1 MKEPAN
7 QQKEIASIGDSQE
20 TNSKTDDD
28 LNLREKTV
36 DLQTDSTSADSQTTA
51 ECEISTVA
59 DELTVGEG
67 NNQESNQTGVSLES
81 AGDNE
86 KQPSKPRRR
95 RKSKTR

>member
-7 QQKEIASIGDSQE
+7 QQEEIASIGDSQE
-20 TNSKTDDD
+20 TNSKNDDD
-28 LNLREKTV
+28 LNLREKTA
-36 DLQTDSTSADSQTTA
+36 DLQADSTSAESQTTA
-51 ECEISTVA
+51 ECEIS
-59 DELTVGEG
+59 TVGEG

-95 RKSKTR
+95 KKSKTR

>member
-7 QQKEIASIGDSQE
+7 HQEEIASIGDSQE
-20 TNSKTDDD
+20 TNSKNDDD
-28 LNLREKTV
+28 LNLREKTA
-36 DLQTDSTSADSQTTA
+36 DLQTDSTSAESQTSA
-51 ECEISTVA
+51 DCESSTVA
-59 DELTVGEG
+59 DEVTVGEG

-95 RKSKTR
+95 KKSKTR

>member
-7 QQKEIASIGDSQE
+7 QQEEIASIGDSQE
-20 TNSKTDDD
+20 TNSKNDDD
-28 LNLREKTV
+28 LNLRVKTA
-36 DLQTDSTSADSQTTA
+36 DLQTDSTSVESQTSA
-51 ECEISTVA
+51 DCESSTVA
-59 DELTVGEG
+59 DEVTVGKG
-67 NNQESNQTGVSLES
+67 NNQESDQTGVSLES